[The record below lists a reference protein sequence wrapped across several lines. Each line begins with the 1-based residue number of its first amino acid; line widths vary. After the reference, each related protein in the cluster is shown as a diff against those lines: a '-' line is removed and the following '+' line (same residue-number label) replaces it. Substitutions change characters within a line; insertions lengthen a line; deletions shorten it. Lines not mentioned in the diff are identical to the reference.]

1 LLSHL
6 SFRLTYIWCY
16 SALTIN
22 LNIRKHTES
31 ALEDYQKENRNIKLE
46 MMHSTHHQTIRFSL
60 RESGGIFADKVVYIN
75 LTIAN
80 LRTKDKN

>member
-1 LLSHL
+1 
-6 SFRLTYIWCY
+6 
-16 SALTIN
+16 
-22 LNIRKHTES
+22 
-31 ALEDYQKENRNIKLE
+31 
-46 MMHSTHHQTIRFSL
+46 MHSTHHQTIRFSL